1 MRNFMDIFRYIRNG
15 VPDDDIL
22 DYFQLTA
29 EQLEGF
35 KGIWKAILAPIYKR
49 GLRGTGEFGDNGYAA
64 ESYLEGWI
72 FGALYFLFQEETLGL
87 AYPTHRRGF

>member
-1 MRNFMDIFRYIRNG
+1 MRNFMDILYSVRDG

-22 DYFQLTA
+22 EKFFLTP

-49 GLRGTGEFGDNGYAA
+49 GLRGTGENKGTRQEA
-64 ESYLEGWI
+64 EAYLEGWI
-72 FGALYFLFQEETLGL
+72 FGSLYFLFQEETKGL
-87 AYPTHRRGF
+87 VYPTHTREG